1 MLLKE
6 TSHQQRQTLLLV
18 LLIVN
23 IILSILHYTDN
34 LIHFDAYPEP
44 DWFSP
49 YLTDSIWWVMTPLG
63 IAGFLFYRKEMFRK
77 AYIGLYG
84 YALLSQLTLG
94 HYVVAP
100 IWELSL
106 KMNSLILLEAW
117 AAIPIVGFTL
127 WSQFIL
133 REGQSEISPNP

>member
-1 MLLKE
+1 MLLNE
-6 TSHQQRQTLLLV
+6 TSHPQRQTWLLT

-23 IILSILHYTDN
+23 IVASILHYTDN

-49 YLTDSIWWVMTPLG
+49 YLTDSIWWLMTPLS
-63 IAGFLFYRKEMFRK
+63 IAGFWFYRQQQFRF
-77 AYIGLYG
+77 AYIGLYS

-106 KMNSLILLEAW
+106 KMNSLILLESW
-117 AAIPIVGFTL
+117 VAIPLLFFVL
-127 WSQFIL
+127 WSQFVL
-133 REGQSEISPNP
+133 REEQQVS

>member
-1 MLLKE
+1 MLLNE
-6 TSHQQRQTLLLV
+6 TSHDQRQIGLLA

-23 IILSILHYTDN
+23 IVASVLHYTDN

-49 YLTDSIWWVMTPLG
+49 YLTDSIWWLMTPFGL
-63 IAGFLFYRKEMFRK
+63 AGFWFYRQRRFQL

-106 KMNSLILLEAW
+106 KMNSLILLESW
-117 AAIPIVGFTL
+117 VAIPIALFGL
-127 WSQFIL
+127 WSQFGL
-133 REGQSEISPNP
+133 REGQSPSLE

>member
-1 MLLKE
+1 MLLNQ
-6 TSHQQRQTLLLV
+6 TSHHQRQTWLLV
-18 LLIVN
+18 LLVIN
-23 IILSILHYTDN
+23 IILSILHYSDN

-49 YLTDSIWWVMTPLG
+49 YLTDSIWWVMTPCGL
-63 IAGFLFYRKEMFRK
+63 AGFWFYRQQKFRWS
-77 AYIGLYG
+77 YLGLYS

-100 IWELSL
+100 IWELTL

-117 AAIPIVGFTL
+117 AAIPLAVFTV

-133 REGQSEISPNP
+133 KEGQSMVPSDP